1 MECEMN
7 CAMRISL
14 LHLVYECMHI
24 FSHILVQF
32 LYSFVS
38 GCYKVSDYK
47 MANVRSFYG
56 KKTQHCEITTA
67 VNQVEEE
74 KL

>member
-1 MECEMN
+1 MY
-7 CAMRISL
+7 A
-14 LHLVYECMHI
+14 I